1 MGAIMTI
8 PPGSSAFSAPLPEQA
23 TPPPAA
29 SPSDGAPS
37 GLPWSDSFWTTDY
50 ETRFGDT
57 SALINATLDRILDP
71 DAPGQDAPAREAAGL
86 WEAMRYGS
94 LNGGKRIRS
103 VLAIEACKACGGDV
117 RQVLPTACA
126 IELVHAQSLMHD
138 DLPCM
143 DNDDMRRGKPS
154 VHKAFGESTAVLA
167 GDALIA
173 VAFGLIARRTPLGG
187 AVTPER
193 LLAVLGDFADVTSV
207 KGLVNGQFVDIFYE
221 GKPYTPEIL
230 EYIHTYKTGAL
241 FRFALSS
248 GVRLAGAPEPV
259 AERFARIGQT
269 LGLTFQIVDDL
280 LDIGATSEMLGKT
293 AGKDRL
299 QEKATYPALF
309 GEEASA
315 RQAEQ
320 LALEALALLAIRDGL
335 PETYDPSA
343 LEALVGFV
351 FRRSR

>member
-8 PPGSSAFSAPLPEQA
+8 SPVSSATSISHPDQHPDQTAFSSL
-23 TPPPAA
+23 
-29 SPSDGAPS
+29 APS
-37 GLPWSDSFWTTDY
+37 SCDLPWSGSFGATDY
-50 ETRFGDT
+50 ETRFSET
-57 SALINATLDRILDP
+57 LSLVNAALDRILDP
-71 DAPGQDAPAREAAGL
+71 DAPEQDAPSREASGL
-86 WEAMRYGS
+86 WQAMRYGS

-103 VLAIEACKACGGDV
+103 VLAIEACKACGGDI
-117 RQVLPTACA
+117 RHIMPTACA

-143 DNDDMRRGKPS
+143 DNDDMRRGQPS

-173 VAFGLIARRTPLGG
+173 VAFGAIARHTPLDG

-193 LLAVLGDFADVTSV
+193 LLAVLSDFADVTSV

-221 GKPYTPEIL
+221 GKPYTRDIL

-241 FRFALSS
+241 FRFSLSA
-248 GVRLAGAPEPV
+248 GARLAGMPEAV
-259 AERFARIGQT
+259 TERFALIGQK
-269 LGLTFQIVDDL
+269 LGLIFQIVDDL

-309 GEEASA
+309 GEDASI

-320 LALEALALLAIRDGL
+320 LVRDALALLAIPDGL
-335 PETYDPSA
+335 PDVYDPSV
-343 LEALVGFV
+343 LEALVGFI